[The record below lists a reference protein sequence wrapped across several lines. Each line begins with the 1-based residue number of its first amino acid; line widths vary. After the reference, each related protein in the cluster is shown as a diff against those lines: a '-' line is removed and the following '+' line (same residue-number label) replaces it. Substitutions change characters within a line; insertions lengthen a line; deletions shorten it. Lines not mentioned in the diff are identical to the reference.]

1 MLAAFLQHHGQFQL
15 IVELL
20 RQMLRKDDGVFM
32 SDDGVHVLE
41 ENNPGHD
48 WMRKASLG
56 GFLVMLAE
64 ISGRMK
70 ELLGNDRRSEP
81 NGGKIVK

>member
-1 MLAAFLQHHGQFQL
+1 
-15 IVELL
+15 
-20 RQMLRKDDGVFM
+20 M

-41 ENNPGHD
+41 ENNSRHD

-56 GFLVMLAE
+56 GFFVILTE
-64 ISGRMK
+64 ISGGVK

-81 NGGKIVK
+81 NGVKIVK